1 VIGGAAKAAEA
12 DGADIERLIEAHDA
26 LSAQLQTLAA
36 HRVRRI
42 LLVASLYDSFTLSE
56 GEHLAEL
63 ISGAFHNLA
72 PVALPELT
80 RVSTRA
86 RALEALAH
94 QPFDMVITFAHIDDV
109 APDDFGSK
117 AKRLQPDIPVFVLA
131 FNMRQLQSLPGGPI
145 AIPHIDGSFLW
156 RGDVRLFLALIALAE
171 DRLNA
176 EHDARVGGVRML
188 ILIEDSVPFYSSY
201 LPMLFGELMK
211 QTEILINQSVNVGQR
226 ILRRRL
232 RPHVMM
238 AATFEDGMALYERF
252 RDNVLAVLCD
262 VRFPRGGV
270 EDAEAGLALLGHI
283 RARDA
288 ETPLLLQSSRD
299 RYRAEA
305 RELGAQFVNKN
316 SRTLLGDF
324 RAFMLEHLGFG
335 DFVFRDPA
343 GQEVA
348 RAADIEGMLAAVE
361 ALPDE
366 VLESHASRNHFSNW
380 LMARTEFALA
390 TEMRK
395 VRVSDF
401 ASIAEMRAFLH
412 DRLTRICDEQHRGQ
426 VEDFRRGRFASNS
439 RFVRVGGGSLG
450 GKGRGLAFM
459 YELLSRGNLD
469 ADLPDVRVFVPPS
482 AVVATDVFDRFV
494 DQNALRDFALRE
506 EDDAAILARFL
517 DATMPDD
524 AVADLAAFLE
534 RIDYP
539 IAVRS
544 SSLLEDSHHLPAAG
558 VYPTFMLPNNQP
570 DPAAR
575 LAALLDAVRHIYA
588 ATFFAPAKAYFAST
602 ASRVE
607 EEKMAVVIQQ
617 IVGKRHG
624 DVVYPNLAGV
634 AQSHNF
640 YPVRQMRAED
650 GVATVALGFG
660 RTVVDGGRAV
670 RFSPAYPEW
679 LPQFASPEEILDH
692 AQRRFWALD
701 VSREPDLR
709 VVDPLDG
716 LVELGLDAAERHG
729 TLWPVASVH
738 SPEDDAVHDGLTR
751 PGTRVV
757 TMAPILK
764 HGAFPLCQI
773 LARML
778 DLGRLGM
785 SGPVEI
791 EFAINLRDHP
801 GTPHE
806 FAFLQIRPLE
816 LNQLAG
822 TSQIDD
828 IDEAEVFIRAPRA
841 LGVGRNSSIRDVVA
855 VREDTFHRAHT
866 AAIAEEIGQVNQR
879 LLSEGRPYL
888 LIGPG
893 RWGTADR
900 WLGIPV
906 AWSQIAGARVIVERG
921 LDDLEVEPSQGTHF
935 FHNMT
940 SLGIG
945 YFTIGRRQGGTLDA
959 AWLAARPIAAEGR
972 YVRHHRLDEPLEVL
986 IDSREGTGVILKRP
1000 HERQVQENP
1009 EPAR

>member
-1 VIGGAAKAAEA
+1 M
-12 DGADIERLIEAHDA
+12 ERLIEAHDA
-26 LSAQLQTLAA
+26 QSAQLQTLAA

-63 ISGAFHNLA
+63 ISSAYHNLG
-72 PVALPELT
+72 PVGLPEVT
-80 RVSTRA
+80 RVSTRT
-86 RALEALAH
+86 RALEALARR
-94 QPFDMVITFAHIDDV
+94 PFDMVITFAHIDDV
-109 APDDFGSK
+109 APDVFGAE
-117 AKRLQPDIPVFVLA
+117 AKRMRPEIAVFVLA
-131 FNMRQLQSLPGGPI
+131 FNMRQLRSLPGGAAAVPN
-145 AIPHIDGSFLW
+145 IDGTFLW

-176 EHDARVGGVRML
+176 ERDARVGGVRML

-238 AATFEDGMALYERF
+238 ASTFEDGMALYERF

-270 EDAEAGLALLGHI
+270 EDPQAGIALLRHI
-283 RARDA
+283 RDHDV

-299 RYRAEA
+299 HYREQAV
-305 RELGAQFVNKN
+305 ELGAQFVNKN

-335 DFVFRDPA
+335 DFVFRDA
-343 GQEVA
+343 DGGEVA
-348 RAADIEGMLAAVE
+348 RAADVEGMLE
-361 ALPDE
+361 ALGVVPDE

-395 VRVSDF
+395 MRVSDF
-401 ASIAEMRAFLH
+401 ASIDAMRGFLR
-412 DRLTRICDEQHRGQ
+412 DRLSRILDEQHRGQ
-426 VEDFRRGRFASNS
+426 VEDFQRGRFASNS

-469 ADLPDVRVFVPPS
+469 ADLEGVRVFVPAS
-482 AVVATDVFDRFV
+482 AVVATDIFDRFL
-494 DQNALRDFALRE
+494 DDNLLRDFALRE
-506 EDDAAILARFL
+506 EDDAVILARFL
-517 DATMPDD
+517 AATLADD
-524 AVADLAAFLE
+524 AVGDLAAFLE

-570 DPAAR
+570 DPSAR
-575 LAALLDAVRHIYA
+575 LAALLDAVRHIFA

-617 IVGKRHG
+617 IVGRRHG

-679 LPQFASPEEILDH
+679 LPQFSSPDEILDH
-692 AQRRFWALD
+692 AQRQFWALD
-701 VSREPDLR
+701 VTRQPDLR
-709 VVDPLDG
+709 VLDPTDG
-716 LVELGLDAAERHG
+716 LVALGLEAAEAHG
-729 TLWPVASVH
+729 TLWPVASVY
-738 SPEDDAVHDGLTR
+738 SPDDHAVHDGLAR
-751 PGTRVV
+751 PGVRVV

-764 HGAFPLCQI
+764 HGAFPLSQI
-773 LARML
+773 LGRML

-785 SGPVEI
+785 SGPIEI
-791 EFAINLRDHP
+791 EFAINLRQ
-801 GTPHE
+801 TPSDAHE

-822 TSQIDD
+822 TTRLDE
-828 IDEAEVFIRAPRA
+828 IDESEVFIRAPRA
-841 LGVGRNSSIRDVVA
+841 LGIGRNSSILDIVT
-855 VREDTFHRAHT
+855 VREDTFQRAET
-866 AAIAEEIGQVNQR
+866 RAIAEEIAAVNQR
-879 LLSEGRPYL
+879 LLAAGRPYL

-906 AWSQIAGARVIVERG
+906 AWAQIAGARVIVERG
-921 LDDLEVEPSQGTHF
+921 LDVLEVEPSQGTHF

-945 YFTIGRRQGGTLDA
+945 YFTLGQRQGGTLDA
-959 AWLAARPIAAEGR
+959 EWLATRTLVAEGPF
-972 YVRHHRLDEPLEVL
+972 VRHYCLDEPLEVL
-986 IDSREGTGVILKRP
+986 IDSRVGSGVILKRP

-1009 EPAR
+1009 EPPR